1 MRPPRD
7 ATRTARLG
15 RRRLVWP
22 NASIRSKPTW
32 AEPERITVSRHAH
45 AVQDEARVSDWH
57 GGGGLGL
64 GGTTATCV
72 SLALTSSLVTAAAL
86 PPLRGPPPS
95 RGSRRRDGPSRV
107 PRRVGHKPSPPPRRA
122 EMGVGLGGGGSPPP
136 PNTLS
141 SRAPFAR
148 RSLWLGARVAGRT
161 GSSAHASE
169 LSGPG
174 RHC

>member
-1 MRPPRD
+1 MGPDGHQGTPSQRDRVLTPRTHSNMTPTHSTPAHKPYYTRNMHCGGRQHRACTRVASRAGRQTVRPPRD

-86 PPLRGPPPS
+86 PPP
-95 RGSRRRDGPSRV
+95 
-107 PRRVGHKPSPPPRRA
+107 
-122 EMGVGLGGGGSPPP
+122 EGSPPLQGVP
-136 PNTLS
+136 
-141 SRAPFAR
+141 APRWA
-148 RSLWLGARVAGRT
+148 LQ
-161 GSSAHASE
+161 
-169 LSGPG
+169 GP
-174 RHC
+174 